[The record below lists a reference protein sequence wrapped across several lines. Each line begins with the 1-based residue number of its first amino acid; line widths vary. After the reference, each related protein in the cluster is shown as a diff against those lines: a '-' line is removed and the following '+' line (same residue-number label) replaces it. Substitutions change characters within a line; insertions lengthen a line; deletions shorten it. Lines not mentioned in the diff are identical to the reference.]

1 MVALLPKPNERR
13 RFLTT
18 DLDNQQVQ
26 SPWRAFACS
35 LGYTE
40 KVTVRQPVWVGL
52 IAVTVAAV
60 ILLIAAQLE
69 RNMALFGT
77 FGLGFGFVLQRS
89 RFCFAS
95 AFRDIFLLR
104 HGRNMKGV
112 LLGLVVATL
121 GFALVMSRQVPN
133 STLGILPLEANVL
146 PLGWHMALG
155 GLLFGLGMVLAGGC
169 VSGSIYR
176 MGEGYIASWVSFAGI
191 LTGLLAAGFT
201 WNWWWQAQIERGPRL
216 WLPGFF
222 GYGGAVIVT
231 LGGLLA
237 VYLLVLW
244 WESRGGLVLPDLP
257 FRAGEYDTF
266 AGKLDST
273 LRRVFVHGWPATVGG
288 AVLGGLNVL
297 LFTAVHPWGFTGE
310 LSRWAIGLTNWLGVG
325 PGQLL
330 GADKLPGCALEVGGG
345 GILTHMFFLV
355 WGMIFGSF
363 IGALF
368 AGEFKIRLPRQK
380 TRYVQSLGGGLT
392 MGYGAGIA
400 MGCTIGAFFSA
411 IPSLAVNG
419 WVFALFLAVGAW
431 LGSQVIQRMV

>member
-1 MVALLPKPNERR
+1 MEGDP
-13 RFLTT
+13 LTT
-18 DLDNQQVQ
+18 HIDPRDVQ
-26 SPWRAFACS
+26 SPLRAVACS

-40 KVTVRQPVWVGL
+40 KVKVRQQVWVGL
-52 IAVTVAAV
+52 LATAVAAA
-60 ILLIAAQLE
+60 ILWLANRLDGQT
-69 RNMALFGT
+69 ALFWVA
-77 FGLGFGFVLQRS
+77 GLAFGFVLQRS

-112 LLGLVVATL
+112 LVGLAVATF
-121 GFALVMSRQVPN
+121 GFAVVMNQQVPN
-133 STLGILPLEANVL
+133 ASLGVLPLEANVL
-146 PLGWHMALG
+146 PLGWHVVLG
-155 GLLFGLGMVLAGGC
+155 GLLFGAGMVVAGGC

-191 LTGLLAAGFT
+191 LGGLLVAGYT
-201 WNWWWQAQIERGPRL
+201 WNWWWQVQIGHGPRL
-216 WLPGFF
+216 WLPSAL
-222 GYGGAVIVT
+222 GYGGAVIATV
-231 LGGLLA
+231 LGLVA
-237 VYLLVLW
+237 VYVLVLW
-244 WESRGGLVLPDLP
+244 WESRGGLVMPDLP
-257 FRAGEYDTF
+257 FQAGDEETF
-266 AGKLDST
+266 ASKLDNT
-273 LRRVFVHGWPATVGG
+273 LRRVFVHGWSATVGG

-297 LFTAVHPWGFTGE
+297 LFTAAHPWGFTGE
-310 LSRWAIGLTNWLGVG
+310 LSRWAIGFSNWLGVG

-345 GILTHMFFLV
+345 GILNHMFFLV
-355 WGMIFGSF
+355 WGMVFGAF

-380 TRYVQSLGGGLT
+380 TRYVQSLGGGLA

-411 IPSLAVNG
+411 IPSLALNG

-431 LGSQVIQRMV
+431 IGTHIIQRIA